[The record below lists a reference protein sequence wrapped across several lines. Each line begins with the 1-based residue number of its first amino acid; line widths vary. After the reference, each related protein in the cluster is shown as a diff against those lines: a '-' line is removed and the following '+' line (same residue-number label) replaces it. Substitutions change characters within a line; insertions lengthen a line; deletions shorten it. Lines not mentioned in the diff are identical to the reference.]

1 MIIDMHTHAW
11 PEKVSASARQNL
23 EGLFKVKLVGEPTLE
38 TLRAFMDKN
47 GISVSAVAAVATKPE
62 QVPSIN
68 NWLMEVRSERIK
80 VFCALHPDYPLW
92 REELQRLAGKVDGIK
107 VQPEFQDFYVDEE
120 RLDPVYAMIQE
131 MGLPLL
137 FHCGEEL
144 SGTMKVRSSPG
155 RLRRVKAR
163 FGRLKIIAAH
173 FGGFRLWKEVE
184 EHLLGRDFYLDTSF
198 FFRFL
203 PKDEVRRLILAH
215 AQERLLF
222 GTDFPLI
229 DQKDD
234 IRFLE
239 TLGLSQGLTERIFSL
254 NARELL
260 GI

>member
-23 EGLFKVKLVGEPTLE
+23 EGLFKVKLVGEPTLA
-38 TLRAFMDKN
+38 TLREFMDKN

-92 REELQRLAGKVDGIK
+92 QEELERLRGKIDGIK

-120 RLDPVYAMIQE
+120 RLDPMYAMIQE

-144 SGTMKVRSSPG
+144 SGTMLVRSSPV
-155 RLRRVKAR
+155 RLVRVKER

-173 FGGFRLWKEVE
+173 FGGFRLW
-184 EHLLGRDFYLDTSF
+184 
-198 FFRFL
+198 
-203 PKDEVRRLILAH
+203 
-215 AQERLLF
+215 
-222 GTDFPLI
+222 
-229 DQKDD
+229 
-234 IRFLE
+234 
-239 TLGLSQGLTERIFSL
+239 
-254 NARELL
+254 
-260 GI
+260 